1 MTETDELKRMLD
13 ERGVKWWVSRYGEQI
28 VFQVDGVK
36 WFADDGCCDGMLEL
50 STIAI
55 TPEQAI
61 AATLGE
67 SNESVRTLIDDML
80 DFIGN
85 CCNTTLDCACCDPV
99 DCKYLD
105 GDGELAEC
113 TRYQDFRNRARAIA
127 ATLGGGECEIVRKL
141 DLLVCTACNRAVGKA
156 ENDCPDGGAA
166 FFRFCPKCGKKAKR

>member
-1 MTETDELKRMLD
+1 MLE
-13 ERGVKWWVSRYGEQI
+13 ERGVKYELEHDLYVEWVDARGNEVTAFETSCRHKGDVLI
-28 VFQVDGVK
+28 VHVF
-36 WFADDGCCDGMLEL
+36 L
-50 STIAI
+50 

-61 AATLGE
+61 AATLGA

-113 TRYQDFRNRARAIA
+113 TRYQHFRNRAKVIA
-127 ATLGGGECEIVRKL
+127 ATLGSERDEIYNAGFDSGVKACLQILDGYLDYPHSAVENISKWVDEQWKERKL
-141 DLLVCTACNRAVGKA
+141 
-156 ENDCPDGGAA
+156 
-166 FFRFCPKCGKKAKR
+166 